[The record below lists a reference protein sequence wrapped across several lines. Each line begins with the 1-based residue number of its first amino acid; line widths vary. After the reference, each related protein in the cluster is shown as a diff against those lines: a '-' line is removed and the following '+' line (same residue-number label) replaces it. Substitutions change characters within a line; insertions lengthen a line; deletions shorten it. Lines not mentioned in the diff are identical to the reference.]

1 MKRTPWISWRLYFLT
16 IPIDVVVI
24 VVSSNQTI
32 INLNQLLMWVI
43 LSLLVHA
50 SIAPLIFP
58 LVSLSARFN
67 SWAIDVAGLV
77 FLGAIRGVII
87 NVLVDP
93 LGLEQRTGELYRVF
107 NSTISLPI
115 WFIGLAV
122 FLESRR
128 QYQKEFDS
136 LFLRAARREQ
146 ALSDENG
153 LPVIEMP
160 REKILSQ
167 LQVAATGLANEIR
180 RVLDSP
186 ADKIDFKY
194 QSERIQRL
202 INEELKPASSHLWNG
217 SSFSTPK
224 LSLSALLRISLLEQ
238 RLRVILVALLS
249 SPYLFIGL
257 NGSQGLKLAAY
268 ETLFATVISIAI
280 YLVLEGFFAKNI
292 LDRKAVN
299 TAFIGLSFIVPLL
312 AILFLISPSL
322 FWTDDFLTRFLYQ
335 LFLSSSQV
343 VLLFGFNL
351 YGLLR
356 SQRSAVINN
365 LEQFLK
371 GEDLLEVSHGNM
383 DSVRKIDL
391 ARYLHGEFQAG
402 LTATSLLLE
411 RASKT
416 GDAELARHALR
427 SAVEI
432 LSRDPARASQE
443 RISAPRARLE
453 KISSGWRGI
462 AEVTIELDWVD
473 ELETPA
479 LNDLISLIDEGVAN
493 SIRHAKASTIS
504 ISGERVGADLNLQVL
519 SDGSA
524 MTQNSAGLGTKLF
537 NELASNWEY
546 STQGGLNILKFT
558 IRGSA

>member
-1 MKRTPWISWRLYFLT
+1 LKRTPWISWRLYFLT

-32 INLNQLLMWVI
+32 TNLNQLLMWVI

-153 LPVIEMP
+153 LPVTEMP

-167 LQVAATGLANEIR
+167 LQIAATGLANEIR

-186 ADKIDFKY
+186 ADQIDFKY

-202 INEELKPASSHLWNG
+202 INEELRPASSHLWNG

-312 AILFLISPSL
+312 AILFLIPPSL

-411 RASKT
+411 RASKS

-473 ELETPA
+473 ELETPV

-493 SIRHAKASTIS
+493 SIRHAKASNIS
-504 ISGERVGADLNLQVL
+504 ISGERVGADLNLQIL

-546 STQGGLNILKFT
+546 SKQGELNLLQFT
-558 IRGSA
+558 IRSGV

>member
-32 INLNQLLMWVI
+32 TDLNQLLMWVI

-50 SIAPLIFP
+50 SITPLMFP

-146 ALSDENG
+146 ALSDESG
-153 LPVIEMP
+153 LPVTEMP

-167 LQVAATGLANEIR
+167 LQTAATGLANEIR

-186 ADKIDFKY
+186 ADQIDFKY

-202 INEELKPASSHLWNG
+202 INEELKPASSRLWNG

-224 LSLSALLRISLLEQ
+224 LSLSALLQISLLEQ

-312 AILFLISPSL
+312 AILFLIPPSL

-335 LFLSSSQV
+335 LFLSSTQL

-365 LEQFLK
+365 LKQFLK

-473 ELETPA
+473 ELETPV

-504 ISGERVGADLNLQVL
+504 ISGERVGADLNLQIL

-524 MTQNSAGLGTKLF
+524 MTQNSSGLGTKLF

>member
-1 MKRTPWISWRLYFLT
+1 
-16 IPIDVVVI
+16 
-24 VVSSNQTI
+24 
-32 INLNQLLMWVI
+32 MWVI

-93 LGLEQRTGELYRVF
+93 LGLEQSTGELYRVF

-146 ALSDENG
+146 TLSDENG

-186 ADKIDFKY
+186 ADQIDFKY

-202 INEELKPASSHLWNG
+202 INEELRPASSHLWNG

-268 ETLFATVISIAI
+268 ETLFATIISIAI
-280 YLVLEGFFAKNI
+280 YLVLEGFFAKSI

-299 TAFIGLSFIVPLL
+299 TAFMGLSFIVPLL
-312 AILFLISPSL
+312 AILFLIPPSL

-473 ELETPA
+473 KLETPV

-493 SIRHAKASTIS
+493 SIRHAKATTIS
-504 ISGERVGADLNLQVL
+504 ISGERVGADLNLQIL

-546 STQGGLNILKFT
+546 SKQGELNLLQFT
-558 IRGSA
+558 IRSGV